1 MKNKIIFLLTSIVML
16 LLPSHVFAYTVSSE
30 KPESDMHIL
39 VGYNNEGLATG
50 CHLEEG
56 TFIIC
61 DFDKVV
67 FTSQVVDLF
76 SSACQ
81 PFGAWMG
88 DDQPCFGS
96 TPLIYDRI
104 YYHKGNKVK
113 YYDGLTCA
121 AQADND
127 GRVEA
132 LECFRDTPKGSK
144 SQSPVE
150 IKPFLKIPANEL
162 KYWSFNAVC
171 DFFDGSLCDYWPDD
185 AE

>member
-1 MKNKIIFLLTSIVML
+1 MKKLFRLLTMIGMVASAPVLAYETTMTPPEAGMSL
-16 LLPSHVFAYTVSSE
+16 LT
-30 KPESDMHIL
+30 
-39 VGYNNEGLATG
+39 GNTREGLATG

-56 TFIIC
+56 EFIIC
-61 DFDKVV
+61 RFDQVKFYDKVV
-67 FTSQVVDLF
+67 DLTI
-76 SSACQ
+76 SACQ

-104 YYHKGNKVK
+104 YYRKGNKLK

-121 AQADND
+121 AQSDHS
-127 GRVEA
+127 GKLTT

-150 IKPFLKIPANEL
+150 IKPFLKIPASEL
-162 KYWSFNAVC
+162 KYWSFSAVC
-171 DFFDGSLCDYWPDD
+171 DFFDGSLCDYWPM
-185 AE
+185 E